1 MIKGEPVIQLAAS
14 DVERT
19 LDRVVEGL
27 IAMDVEVIE
36 PLARLCRDWETS
48 GLRLSI
54 PAPMR
59 ARLSWKLLLL
69 ERLLR
74 QTRTNLNVFGLEHVR
89 CSPEES
95 YRKLGGS
102 ERWRH

>member
-1 MIKGEPVIQLAAS
+1 MYLAAS

-19 LDRVVEGL
+19 LDRIVEGL
-27 IAMDVEVIE
+27 TAMDVEVVV
-36 PLARLCRDWETS
+36 PLAQLCRDWEGR
-48 GLRLSI
+48 GLQLAV
-54 PAPMR
+54 PARMR

-74 QTRTNLNVFGLEHVR
+74 QTRANMNVFGLEQVR
-89 CSPEES
+89 CSPEEG
-95 YRKLGGS
+95 YRRLGGS

>member
-1 MIKGEPVIQLAAS
+1 MYLAAS

-27 IAMDVEVIE
+27 IAMDTEVIV
-36 PLARLCRDWETS
+36 PLAELCRDWEIR
-48 GLRLSI
+48 GLRLTL

-69 ERLLR
+69 QRLLR
-74 QTRTNLNVFGLEHVR
+74 QTRINLNVFGLEQGR
-89 CSPEES
+89 LSRTES
-95 YRKLGGS
+95 YRQLGGF
-102 ERWRH
+102 

>member
-1 MIKGEPVIQLAAS
+1 MYLAAS

-27 IAMDVEVIE
+27 VAMDIEVLV
-36 PLARLCRDWETS
+36 PLARLCQDWEAR
-48 GLRLSI
+48 GLRLAI

-74 QTRTNLNVFGLEHVR
+74 QTRVNLNVFGLEQVR
-89 CSPEES
+89 RSPEES
-95 YRKLGGS
+95 YRRLGGS
-102 ERWRH
+102 ERWPH